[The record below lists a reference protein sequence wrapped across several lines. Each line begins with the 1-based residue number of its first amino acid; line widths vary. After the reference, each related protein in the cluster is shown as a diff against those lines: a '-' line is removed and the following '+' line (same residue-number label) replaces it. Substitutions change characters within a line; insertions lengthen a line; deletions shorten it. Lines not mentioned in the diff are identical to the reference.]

1 MKDKTYNRI
10 VSAFCLITG
19 AGGVLVSL
27 VHAIP
32 NYGALGFVPLILSL
46 GAMIIGLD
54 KDTD

>member
-1 MKDKTYNRI
+1 MENKTYNRI
-10 VSAFCLITG
+10 VSIACLIIG

-32 NYGALGFVPLILSL
+32 LYGTLGFVPLILSL

-54 KDTD
+54 KDT